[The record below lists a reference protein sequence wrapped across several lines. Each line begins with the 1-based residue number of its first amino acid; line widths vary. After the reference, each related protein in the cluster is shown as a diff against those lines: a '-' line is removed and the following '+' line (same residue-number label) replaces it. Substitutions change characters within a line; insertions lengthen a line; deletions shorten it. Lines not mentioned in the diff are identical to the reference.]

1 MGDGIWFFLQL
12 LVQGLAVGSVYS
24 LVALGFVLIY
34 KASGVINFAQ
44 GELLMLGAY
53 FCLAFLV
60 QANLPLWAAL
70 ALTIVVMALVALIVE
85 RLVLRPLIGEPVI
98 SIIMATIGLAL
109 VFKAATAVAWGTQLR
124 SFPAI
129 FPDMPVKLGQVI
141 ISQVYI
147 WTFCT
152 AMLLMVAFAL
162 FFKFTRLGIAMR
174 ATANSHQVALSMGI
188 SVKSIFA
195 LSWAISAVVSAIGGV
210 LIGSINGVN
219 ITFSDFGLKVFP
231 AVILGGLDSIPGAVI
246 GGLVVGI
253 LENLSGGYLSRYF
266 GGGVKEVAPFVFLVI
281 ILMVKPYGLFGTKE
295 IERV

>member
-44 GELLMLGAY
+44 GEFLMLGAY
-53 FCLAFLV
+53 VCLSFLV

-70 ALTIVVMALVALIVE
+70 ALTIVVMALVALVLE

-98 SIIMATIGLAL
+98 SIIMATIGLAV

-129 FPDMPVKLGQVI
+129 FPDLPVKLGQVI

-195 LSWAISAVVSAIGGV
+195 LSWASPRSSRRSAACSSAA
-210 LIGSINGVN
+210 S
-219 ITFSDFGLKVFP
+219 T
-231 AVILGGLDSIPGAVI
+231 A
-246 GGLVVGI
+246 
-253 LENLSGGYLSRYF
+253 
-266 GGGVKEVAPFVFLVI
+266 
-281 ILMVKPYGLFGTKE
+281 
-295 IERV
+295 

>member
-1 MGDGIWFFLQL
+1 MGEGIWFFLQL

-53 FCLAFLV
+53 VCLALLV
-60 QANLPLWAAL
+60 QAQLPFWVALGLTLAA
-70 ALTIVVMALVALIVE
+70 MGLVALLLE
-85 RLVLRPLIGEPVI
+85 RTVLRPLIGEPVI
-98 SIIMATIGLAL
+98 SIIMATIGLAA
-109 VFKAATAVAWGTQLR
+109 VFKAGTAPAWGTQLR

-129 FPDMPVKLGQVI
+129 FPDEPVRLGEVV

-147 WTFCT
+147 WTFLT
-152 AMLLMVAFAL
+152 AMALMVAFGL
-162 FFKFTRLGIAMR
+162 FFKFTRLGVAMR

-188 SVKSIFA
+188 SVKAIFA
-195 LSWAISAVVSAIGGV
+195 LSWCISAVVSAIGGV

-246 GGLVVGI
+246 GGLVIGI
-253 LENLSGGYLSRYF
+253 LENLSGGYLSRVF
-266 GGGVKEVAPFVFLVI
+266 GGGVKEVAPFVFLVL

>member
-1 MGDGIWFFLQL
+1 MGEGIWFFLQL

-44 GELLMLGAY
+44 GEFLMLGAY
-53 FCLAFLV
+53 LCLSFLV

-70 ALTIVVMALVALIVE
+70 ALTIVVMALVALVLE

-109 VFKAATAVAWGTQLR
+109 VFKAATAVAWGTQLL

-129 FPDMPVKLGQVI
+129 FPDLPIKLGQVI

-147 WTFCT
+147 WTFGT

-188 SVKSIFA
+188 SVKAIFA
-195 LSWAISAVVSAIGGV
+195 LSWCISAVVSAIGGV

-253 LENLSGGYLSRYF
+253 LENLSGGYLSRFF

-281 ILMVKPYGLFGTKE
+281 ILMIKPYGLFGTKE